1 MQVSG
6 NFRVPADWSWLVL
19 VGAVVGD
26 FLASDDA
33 PWLAVVTRAAASSRE
48 AMPNRSVRKQPCVV
62 VQRGRSRFM
71 TQQAC
76 MSRAA
81 LSDQAGIFSGMFQ
94 YPDPQQVIDDL
105 ATSSSSPS

>member
-6 NFRVPADWSWLVL
+6 GFSVPAERPWVVL

-48 AMPNRSVRKQPCVV
+48 AMPDRSVRKQPCVV
-62 VQRGRSRFM
+62 VQRGRSRFV
-71 TQQAC
+71 TQQA
-76 MSRAA
+76 RD
-81 LSDQAGIFSGMFQ
+81 SDDRRTFLNGRRCARIAQILWS
-94 YPDPQQVIDDL
+94 D
-105 ATSSSSPS
+105 S